1 MPGETISALTPAQAP
16 RPGQVGERDAVGLGR
31 RPRGLAVVPGDDLGA
46 AGPQRRDRRQAGA
59 PEPEHGDPVPGIAA
73 DRDHRRGSASAAST
87 KSARAAIPACGTTTG
102 S

>member
-16 RPGQVGERDAVGLGR
+16 ARVRSASAIAVGLGA
-31 RPRGLAVVPGDDLGA
+31 RPRRLAVVPGDDLGA
-46 AGPQRRDRRQAGA
+46 AGAQRRDRRQAGP
-59 PEPEHGDPVPGIAA
+59 PEPEHRDPVPGIAA
-73 DRDHRRGSASAAST
+73 DRDHGAGSASAAST